1 MYLSGILNKFVG
13 KGSIPNNPV
22 IPKEFNLANVAAN
35 GTVCIFDDTTNTI
48 SMNGSTSGTF
58 GAFYQIDM
66 KRILKTCT
74 WQLLGIVWFMSYALI
89 TGGDLWYTFGLAI
102 ASIPAGSV
110 MYYCHEWLWDKVGN
124 AEHIKKGI
132 EKHRGE

>member
-1 MYLSGILNKFVG
+1 
-13 KGSIPNNPV
+13 
-22 IPKEFNLANVAAN
+22 
-35 GTVCIFDDTTNTI
+35 
-48 SMNGSTSGTF
+48 
-58 GAFYQIDM
+58 M
-66 KRILKTCT
+66 KRIFKTCT

-89 TGGDLWYTFGLAI
+89 TGGALWYTFGLAI

-124 AEHIKKGI
+124 AEHNKKGI